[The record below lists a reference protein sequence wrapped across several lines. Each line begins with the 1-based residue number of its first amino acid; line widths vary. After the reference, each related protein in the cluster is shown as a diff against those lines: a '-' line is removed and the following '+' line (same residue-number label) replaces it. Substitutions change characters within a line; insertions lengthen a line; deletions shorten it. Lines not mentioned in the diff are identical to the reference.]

1 MATVL
6 EFGNIRRSKGFFFL
20 YLFLCKKILGLFEVF
35 DECMKKMMKMRMEED
50 EEMLK
55 ELDVGDASLD
65 TIDLHNLI
73 VPF

>member
-1 MATVL
+1 
-6 EFGNIRRSKGFFFL
+6 
-20 YLFLCKKILGLFEVF
+20 
-35 DECMKKMMKMRMEED
+35 MKKMMKMRMEED